1 MKVEATRRKTEPSIA
16 IPASLVSDIPHLR
29 EKTAT
34 VGLVGRAAAIFRAD
48 SIVVYKDA
56 DAEEGEASFIKLI
69 LNYMDTPQYL
79 RKRLFPLKPELRY
92 TGVLHPLRTPHH
104 PLRNKVEDLRIGEF
118 REGVVLAVEEDKAKV
133 DIGVTE
139 PLLAEGRSPSPGSR
153 VTVKV
158 LEIKP
163 QLRGSLARQ
172 AEIEEYWG
180 YKVQTFPSLGETI
193 SRRQFDL
200 SIATSRWGRPLLEV
214 IDPIRERW
222 RSTRRALIA
231 FGSPK
236 RGLAEIL
243 HHEGLDLEKCFDFV
257 VNTIPHQGCETVRTE
272 EAIYCTLAAFNLL
285 MEG

>member
-1 MKVEATRRKTEPSIA
+1 MEAIRRRTELSIA

-29 EKTAT
+29 EKTAI

-48 SIVVYKDA
+48 SIIVYKDA
-56 DAEEGEASFIKLI
+56 EAEEKEASFVKLI

-79 RKRLFPLKPELRY
+79 RKRLFPLRPELQY

-118 REGVVLAVEEDKAKV
+118 REGVVLAVEEDEAKV
-133 DIGVTE
+133 NVGVTE

-163 QLRGSLARQ
+163 QLKGRLARR

-180 YKVQTFPSLGETI
+180 YRVQTSPSLGETI
-193 SRRQFDL
+193 SRRRFDL
-200 SIATSRWGRPLLEV
+200 SIATSRLGRPLLEV
-214 IDPIRERW
+214 ISPIRERW
-222 RSTRRALIA
+222 RSTRRVLVA

-243 HHEGLDLEKCFDFV
+243 HREGLDLEKCFDFV
-257 VNTIPHQGCETVRTE
+257 VNTIPLQGCETVRTE

-285 MEG
+285 VES